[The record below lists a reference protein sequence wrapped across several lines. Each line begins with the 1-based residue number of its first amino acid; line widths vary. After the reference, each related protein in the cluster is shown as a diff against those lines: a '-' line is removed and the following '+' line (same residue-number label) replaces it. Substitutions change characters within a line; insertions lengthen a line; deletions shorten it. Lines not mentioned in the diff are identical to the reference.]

1 MDSAQR
7 VAHIDFN
14 SGILDF
20 MELAPSVGICKVRP
34 PENMLRHTIDDV
46 SLGPQGK
53 YGIAVLAI
61 KRGRDYILNP
71 SKHEQIEPGDV
82 LLLAGKN
89 EQISKLCGG
98 IQELSPDHTV

>member
-1 MDSAQR
+1 M
-7 VAHIDFN
+7 FN
-14 SGILDF
+14 
-20 MELAPSVGICKVRP
+20 
-34 PENMLRHTIDDV
+34 HTIDDV
-46 SLGPQGK
+46 SLGTQGR

-98 IQELSPDHTV
+98 IQELGSDHTV